1 MTCFTKNMKHA
12 DRIDAKI
19 SQLLNAI
26 DAWRE
31 ADADFALNGE
41 CDASAE
47 EIWNKAN
54 CNVVGKIVNCAVE
67 ESAMTNGQPDAEKMR
82 PICFDTCGH
91 VYRLMGDVVAKT
103 FSCGKELM

>member
-47 EIWNKAN
+47 EI
-54 CNVVGKIVNCAVE
+54 
-67 ESAMTNGQPDAEKMR
+67 
-82 PICFDTCGH
+82 
-91 VYRLMGDVVAKT
+91 
-103 FSCGKELM
+103 